1 MGLFSFLGG
10 VLGGGHDRR
19 ERERSQRYND
29 GVNRQ
34 QREWFLADRSY
45 DERYNARRL
54 RDDRRY
60 AEGLLADERDYVRG
74 VTADNR
80 RYDFE
85 RLADDRRYADGRL
98 RDDRAYMP
106 RDAAVR
112 SARLLERFCQATR

>member
-1 MGLFSFLGG
+1 MCPDGAFSFLGG

-60 AEGLLADERDYVRG
+60 AEAFWPMSVIMS
-74 VTADNR
+74 VA
-80 RYDFE
+80 
-85 RLADDRRYADGRL
+85 
-98 RDDRAYMP
+98 
-106 RDAAVR
+106 
-112 SARLLERFCQATR
+112 